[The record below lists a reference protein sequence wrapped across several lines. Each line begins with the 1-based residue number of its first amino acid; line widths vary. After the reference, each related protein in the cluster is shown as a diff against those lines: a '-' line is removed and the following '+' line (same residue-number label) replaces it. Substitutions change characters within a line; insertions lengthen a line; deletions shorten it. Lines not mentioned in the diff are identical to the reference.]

1 MLTISPSPNTHT
13 DILNLRAPFWLYSH
27 VLLIAFFLSFPLE
40 LSHFPLIFNPI
51 HMDQV
56 KKKVDTDEWV
66 LFVIFSIRELRRR
79 KMVENMNQNGA
90 KIIRFT
96 GIEKIEKK

>member
-1 MLTISPSPNTHT
+1 
-13 DILNLRAPFWLYSH
+13 
-27 VLLIAFFLSFPLE
+27 
-40 LSHFPLIFNPI
+40 
-51 HMDQV
+51 MDQV